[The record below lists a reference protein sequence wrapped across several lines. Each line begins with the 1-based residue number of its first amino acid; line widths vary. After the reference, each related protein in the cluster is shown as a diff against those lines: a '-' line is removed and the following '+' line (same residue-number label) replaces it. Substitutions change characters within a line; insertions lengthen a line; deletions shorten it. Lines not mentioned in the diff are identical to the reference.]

1 MRITYENTM
10 KGVFIMEFLQQN
22 FALLFPLIIL
32 QLLLIVVALINLLKN
47 KNVRCFNVPI
57 WAIIILC
64 ISIIGPILYFVFGRS
79 QD

>member
-1 MRITYENTM
+1 
-10 KGVFIMEFLQQN
+10 MEFLQQN
-22 FALLFPLIIL
+22 FALVLPLIVL
-32 QLLLIVVALINLLKN
+32 QLILIVAALVNLFKTE
-47 KNVRCFNVPI
+47 KVRCLNVPI

>member
-1 MRITYENTM
+1 
-10 KGVFIMEFLQQN
+10 MELLQQN
-22 FALLFPLIIL
+22 FALVLPLIVL
-32 QLLLIVVALINLLKN
+32 QLILIVAALVNLFKT
-47 KNVRCFNVPI
+47 KKVRCLNMPI